1 MIWRILL
8 YLFSFVFIGA
18 NVVMLS
24 FVKSTQL
31 LQDSL
36 IQYNHRINETESF
49 SLYVS
54 LLCFIE

>member
-31 LQDSL
+31 FQDSL
-36 IQYNHRINETESF
+36 MQYNHRINETESF
-49 SLYVS
+49 SLYLS
-54 LLCFIE
+54 LLYSIE